1 MLTATLRLL
10 LLLFVC
16 PAALCLSQSKAHAAD
31 RPPRILASTF
41 PMYQIVR
48 NITQGIDGV
57 EVELMIPAQMG
68 CPHDYALTPQDM
80 TKLARA
86 EVLVINGL
94 GLEEFLGAPVRK
106 ANPHLTL
113 IDSSRGIAQILP
125 YTEEKEGHGHA
136 SKTHGQPH
144 GVHNDGHDGHH
155 DANPHLFASPRMAA
169 LLTANIANAL
179 AQVHPAGA
187 AAYTANAQTY
197 GQRLTRLADE
207 LAELGK
213 RLHTNRIV
221 TQHGVFDYLARDMG
235 LEVVAVVQAHA
246 GQDPSAS
253 EILRLVQTI
262 KAKKAGAIFTEPQYP
277 EAVGRT
283 IAKEAAIATARLDPA
298 ATGPEQAPLD
308 YYEQVMR
315 ANLNTLEQTLGSH

>member
-48 NITQGIDGV
+48 NITQGVDGV

-106 ANPHLTL
+106 AN
-113 IDSSRGIAQILP
+113 QI
-125 YTEEKEGHGHA
+125 GRA
-136 SKTHGQPH
+136 SCRER
-144 GVHNDGHDGHH
+144 V
-155 DANPHLFASPRMAA
+155 
-169 LLTANIANAL
+169 
-179 AQVHPAGA
+179 
-187 AAYTANAQTY
+187 
-197 GQRLTRLADE
+197 
-207 LAELGK
+207 
-213 RLHTNRIV
+213 
-221 TQHGVFDYLARDMG
+221 
-235 LEVVAVVQAHA
+235 
-246 GQDPSAS
+246 
-253 EILRLVQTI
+253 
-262 KAKKAGAIFTEPQYP
+262 
-277 EAVGRT
+277 
-283 IAKEAAIATARLDPA
+283 
-298 ATGPEQAPLD
+298 
-308 YYEQVMR
+308 
-315 ANLNTLEQTLGSH
+315 